1 MKESNAVIHLDFW
14 VIFPTSVIID
24 YIVWWRFH
32 KESKD
37 LGFSPSSASD
47 WLCGFREVICTHI

>member
-1 MKESNAVIHLDFW
+1 MKESNAVIYLDFW

-24 YIVWWRFH
+24 YIVWWCFH

-37 LGFSPSSASD
+37 LGFNPSSASD